1 MATHERSNKP
11 IDDGISLTKQKPLFC
26 VKFLLHVKNPKNKNY
41 PSVHPN
47 HTSTSTDQTKKPIQ
61 KNGNER
67 TLIE

>member
-11 IDDGISLTKQKPLFC
+11 IDDGNSLTKQKPLFC

-61 KNGNER
+61 KMGTNE
-67 TLIE
+67 L